1 MIDTQMGELV
11 WPIRVYLEDTDAQ
24 GVVYNASYFRFM
36 ERARTEW
43 LRSHGADH
51 EDLRAR
57 FGILLVLAGVDA
69 RFTAPARLGDMLHV
83 VARVSMLRGARIVF
97 AHEIRRNAEDGE
109 WVCRAT
115 AEVACM
121 DAERGGPR
129 RLPAE
134 LLREW
139 ER

>member
-1 MIDTQMGELV
+1 MGELV
-11 WPIRVYLEDTDAQ
+11 WPVRVYLEDTDAQ
-24 GVVYNASYFRFM
+24 GLLYNASYFRFM

-43 LRSHGADH
+43 LRSRGADH

-57 FGILLVLAGVDA
+57 FGISLVLSEVEAK
-69 RFTAPARLGDMLHV
+69 FIAPARLGDVLQV
-83 VARVSMLRGARIVF
+83 VARVSRLRGARIVF
-97 AHEIRRNAEDGE
+97 THEIRRNAEDGE
-109 WVCRAT
+109 LVCRAT

-139 ER
+139 EQ

>member
-1 MIDTQMGELV
+1 MGDFV
-11 WPIRVYLEDTDAQ
+11 WPVRVYLEDTDAQ

-43 LRSHGADH
+43 LRTRGTEHD
-51 EDLRAR
+51 ELLRR
-57 FGILLVLAGVDA
+57 YSIFLVLAAVDA
-69 RFTAPARLGDMLHV
+69 KFKAPARLGDMLHV
-83 VARVSMLRGARIVF
+83 GANVSMLRGARIVF
-97 AHEIRRNAEDGE
+97 AHEIRRHTANGE
-109 WVCRAT
+109 LVCHAT

-129 RLPAE
+129 RLPSE
-134 LLREW
+134 LLSEW

>member
-1 MIDTQMGELV
+1 MGDLV

-43 LRSHGADH
+43 LRFRGADH
-51 EDLRAR
+51 EELRGR
-57 FGILLVLAGVDA
+57 LGILLVLSGVEA
-69 RFTAPARLGDMLHV
+69 KFVAPARLGDLLHV
-83 VARVSMLRGARIVF
+83 AARVSMLRGARIVF
-97 AHEIRRNAEDGE
+97 AHEIRRNAENGE
-109 WVCRAT
+109 LVCRAT

>member
-1 MIDTQMGELV
+1 MGDLI
-11 WPIRVYLEDTDAQ
+11 WPVRVYLEDTDAQ

-43 LRSHGADH
+43 LRARGAEH
-51 EDLRAR
+51 EGLRAR
-57 FGILLVLAGVDA
+57 YGIFLVLAAVEA
-69 RFTAPARLGDMLHV
+69 KFHAPARLGDMLHV
-83 VARVSMLRGARIVF
+83 SASVSKLRGARVVF
-97 AHEIRRNAEDGE
+97 AHEIRRHVEDGE
-109 WVCRAT
+109 LVCSAT

-134 LLREW
+134 LLSEW